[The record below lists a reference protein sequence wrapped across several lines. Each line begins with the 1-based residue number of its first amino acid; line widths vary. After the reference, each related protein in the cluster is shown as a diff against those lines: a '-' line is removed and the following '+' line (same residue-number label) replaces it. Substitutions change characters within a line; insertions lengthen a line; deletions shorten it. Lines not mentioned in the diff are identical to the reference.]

1 MEACMLE
8 FVKRHKY
15 QIIFGII
22 LTTGVAF
29 CIAGFWVPPLLVP
42 GGALIA
48 SALGFWQSAF
58 VVPEVRAANEE
69 HHEVEMQPITTTTN
83 NYNYQDNRHVNM
95 LFMAPNTPAQHLPRP
110 EGLHI
115 VDRPQQ
121 RLELI

>member
-1 MEACMLE
+1 MLE

-58 VVPEVRAANEE
+58 VVPEVRAEHEE
-69 HHEVEMQPITTTTN
+69 HHEVEMQPITTTN
-83 NYNYQDNRHVNM
+83 NYTYNDNRRVNM
-95 LFMAPNTPAQHLPRP
+95 LFMAPNAQPNHLPRQ

-115 VDRPQQ
+115 VDRPQH
-121 RLELI
+121 RLELV